1 MFVVQDVFQ
10 HLTFFRARIFRME
23 FLDEKV
29 VKLTSSDNELF
40 ELSASAAKIS
50 KLILEQLEGFVI
62 HLFPDPLTCIRG
74 GI

>member
-1 MFVVQDVFQ
+1 
-10 HLTFFRARIFRME
+10 ME